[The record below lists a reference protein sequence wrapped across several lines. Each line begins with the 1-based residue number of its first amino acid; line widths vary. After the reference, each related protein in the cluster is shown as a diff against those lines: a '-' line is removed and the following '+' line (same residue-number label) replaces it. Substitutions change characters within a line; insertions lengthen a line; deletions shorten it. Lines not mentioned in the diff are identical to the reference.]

1 MRSCESIFSPTSHF
15 EGFEFSFLVRVLTVS
30 LRHVKFTIP
39 LAGVLTVAA
48 KPFLSRV
55 DAARI
60 LFLITVAVTATIPW
74 DSYLIRTGVWTYP
87 EDGVLGPSLFSIP
100 VEELFFFVIQTYITS
115 LIYILCNKPVL
126 HAQYLDTPA
135 IRPAWIRSGHIL
147 GQALLV
153 ALTGYGGYLIHNGGD
168 GTYLGLILAW
178 ACPFLFI
185 TWSLTGPMLLALPW
199 QATALPI
206 LAPTFYLWFVD
217 ELSLRQGVWTI
228 ETGTKLGSQLFGS
241 LEMEEAIFFLITNT
255 LVVFGIAAF
264 DKAVAVCDAMPE
276 IFPQPA
282 DSLPIV
288 SLLKARVLPS
298 SAYDIDRIAGIR
310 EAVARLQRKSR
321 SFFIASSVFP
331 GRLRIDLTLL

>member
-1 MRSCESIFSPTSHF
+1 
-15 EGFEFSFLVRVLTVS
+15 
-30 LRHVKFTIP
+30 
-39 LAGVLTVAA
+39 
-48 KPFLSRV
+48 
-55 DAARI
+55 
-60 LFLITVAVTATIPW
+60 VTATIPW

-87 EDGVLGPSLFSIP
+87 EDGVLGYSLFSIP

-126 HAQYLDTPA
+126 HAQYLDTSST
-135 IRPAWIRSGHIL
+135 RLAWIRNAYYL

-153 ALTGYGGYLIHNGGD
+153 ALTGFGGFLIRSGGD

-178 ACPFLFI
+178 ACPFLLI

-206 LAPTFYLWFVD
+206 LAPTLYLWFVD
-217 ELSLRQGVWTI
+217 ELSLRQGIWTI
-228 ETGTKLGSQLFGS
+228 EGGTKLGSQLFGS
-241 LEMEEAIFFLITNT
+241 LDVEEAIFFLITNT
-255 LVVFGIAAF
+255 LIVFGIAAF
-264 DKAVAVCDAMPE
+264 DKAVAVCDVMPE
-276 IFPQPA
+276 VFPEPA

-298 SAYDIDRIAGIR
+298 SAYDMDRIAGIK
-310 EAVARLQRKSR
+310 EAVTRLQKKSR

-331 GRLRIDLTLL
+331 GRLRIDLTLLYASLAR